1 MPTSRLIRL
10 GACLAAL
17 AAFVHCGSDE
27 APPSIAC
34 SPGQQGCAAAGGGGS
49 ADGGA
54 SSGGGASTSTGGKTS
69 VGGAGASGGKTSTG
83 TTGGS
88 TSAGGTGSPSGGTT
102 TTTTGGTHS
111 GGGSST
117 SGGTRPTGGGTA
129 TGGTNP
135 GGGSATGGTRPTGG
149 GTSTGGTNPGGGSA
163 TGGTQGNT
171 GGASSTGGTT
181 EPRKDAGGKE
191 LASPGDKT
199 STPSDYLNLGDIR
212 LLANRWGSDELNCSG
227 TSLSVFVNTDK
238 SLGWTINRPVCDT
251 TGKEGKSSGEHPDYP
266 EVEFGIHPFGIGNSL
281 ATSPDFSSTTLL
293 PRQIKDLTSATVKID
308 NMSFAL
314 QGQQSW
320 NMNFEFWL
328 SQNDPTT
335 ANSGVYAELI
345 AFWGW
350 ENGRW
355 PCDVALGSQTASS
368 GGKTYKLCHQSDTW
382 ADGKWRYYQFWDQN
396 GPSTNFNGTVDI
408 KALLDWLVNNH
419 GYSKDLWLTRIEV
432 GTEIDD
438 NTGGTV
444 TMKNI
449 SFEVN
454 GTSKSVELAE

>member
-1 MPTSRLIRL
+1 MPKTRLIRL
-10 GACLAAL
+10 GACVATL
-17 AAFVHCGSDE
+17 FSIVHCGSGE
-27 APPSIAC
+27 APSL
-34 SPGQQGCAAAGGGGS
+34 AGVGGS
-49 ADGGA
+49 SSHDGGSSSGGA
-54 SSGGGASTSTGGKTS
+54 SGASSSTGSTSSTGGKTS
-69 VGGAGASGGKTSTG
+69 AGGSNSTGGKTSSG
-83 TTGGS
+83 ATGGDV
-88 TSAGGTGSPSGGTT
+88 SPSGGRS
-102 TTTTGGTHS
+102 TTTGGTHS
-111 GGGSST
+111 GGGTST
-117 SGGTRPTGGGTA
+117 
-129 TGGTNP
+129 TGGTSSA
-135 GGGSATGGTRPTGG
+135 GGGPTGGTRPTGG
-149 GTSTGGTNPGGGSA
+149 GSSTTGGTRPTGGSTSTGGTPSGGGTS
-163 TGGTQGNT
+163 TGGQGNT
-171 GGASSTGGTT
+171 GGETATGGTS

-212 LLANRWGSDELNCSG
+212 LLANRWGSDELGCGG
-227 TSLSVFVNTDK
+227 TQLEVFVNTDK
-238 SLGWTINRPVCDT
+238 SIGWSINRGVCDT
-251 TGKEGKSSGEHPDYP
+251 TGKDGLSSGEHPDYP

-293 PRQIKDLTSATVKID
+293 PRQVKDITSATVKVD

-350 ENGRW
+350 QAGRW
-355 PCDVALGSQTASS
+355 PCDETLGGRTASS
-368 GGKTYKLCHQSDTW
+368 GGKTYKLCHQSDQW
-382 ADGKWRYYQFWDQN
+382 ADGKWRYFQFWDQG
-396 GPSTNFNGTVDI
+396 GPSTNFSGTVDV
-408 KALLDWLVNNH
+408 KALLDWLVSNY

-444 TMKNI
+444 NIKNI
-449 SFEVN
+449 AFEVN
-454 GTSKSVELAE
+454 GTSKTLELAP